1 MFWIHPIGFIHAS
14 LGWYDLI
21 GGYQPTSDGNLDIS
35 PSNILAKAIKIID
48 APFVLRHSLHLL
60 LKQPT
65 AYQPSVNFHEFHL
78 SWWNRYFHGIPAA
91 TFSATAPLQ
100 EDLEE
105 LRARGRRGRLQ
116 AETSKLEGGKVEVMG
131 HLKRLLIVSF
141 LHCLLKDFR
150 RAAVKYITIYIYY
163 ITDVSCSFL
172 LGVEEHIFQKEFS
185 FLVSELSAWCWE
197 GINLGDWSRLPPATL
212 VWNKGYSLHAW
223 LVICQ
228 YDPWNPENG
237 DPTVQ
242 NQAGDGWQVRAHHFI
257 PFPFINAHAH
267 PSRLSMNRNW
277 SKWSFETNVSHGRY
291 AIFYFSIQCLRIH
304 SVGIAHVLAY
314 VILSHHISMVN
325 LW

>member
-1 MFWIHPIGFIHAS
+1 MPLLFFVIPSIYCWNNQ
-14 LGWYDLI
+14 LLI
-21 GGYQPTSDGNLDIS
+21 NHLWTSM
-35 PSNILAKAIKIID
+35 
-48 APFVLRHSLHLL
+48 
-60 LKQPT
+60 
-65 AYQPSVNFHEFHL
+65 NFTSL

-116 AETSKLEGGKVEVMG
+116 AETSKLEGEK
-131 HLKRLLIVSF
+131 LKWWDTSSGCWSF
-141 LHCLLKDFR
+141 LSSIAFSR
-150 RAAVKYITIYIYY
+150 TSGRATVKYITIYILYNWC
-163 ITDVSCSFL
+163 ILFIFV
-172 LGVEEHIFQKEFS
+172 GVEEHIFQKEFS

>member
-150 RAAVKYITIYIYY
+150 RATVKYITIYILYNWC
-163 ITDVSCSFL
+163 ILFIFVGSWGTHL
-172 LGVEEHIFQKEFS
+172 PKGVLFFS
-185 FLVSELSAWCWE
+185 FW
-197 GINLGDWSRLPPATL
+197 
-212 VWNKGYSLHAW
+212 
-223 LVICQ
+223 
-228 YDPWNPENG
+228 
-237 DPTVQ
+237 
-242 NQAGDGWQVRAHHFI
+242 
-257 PFPFINAHAH
+257 
-267 PSRLSMNRNW
+267 
-277 SKWSFETNVSHGRY
+277 
-291 AIFYFSIQCLRIH
+291 IQCLMLGGNQPRGLVEVAPSNA
-304 SVGIAHVLAY
+304 SVK
-314 VILSHHISMVN
+314 
-325 LW
+325 

>member
-1 MFWIHPIGFIHAS
+1 MPLLFFVIPSIYCWNNQLLINHLWISMNF
-14 LGWYDLI
+14 
-21 GGYQPTSDGNLDIS
+21 
-35 PSNILAKAIKIID
+35 PS
-48 APFVLRHSLHLL
+48 
-60 LKQPT
+60 
-65 AYQPSVNFHEFHL
+65 L

-150 RAAVKYITIYIYY
+150 RATVKYIIIY
-163 ITDVSCSFL
+163 ITDVSCSFLL

-185 FLVSELSAWCWE
+185 FLVSEFWGALQVGSWE
-197 GINLGDWSRLPPATL
+197 STWGIGRGCPQQR
-212 VWNKGYSLHAW
+212 VWNKG
-223 LVICQ
+223 CQ
-228 YDPWNPENG
+228 YDPIWNPENG

-291 AIFYFSIQCLRIH
+291 ATFYFSIQCLRNH
-304 SVGIAHVLAY
+304 SMGIAHILAY
-314 VILSHHISMVN
+314 VILSHHNHISMVN